1 MAKYGYSVRAIA
13 NYFIGKAAEEG
24 IRIQHIQVQKLCY
37 FAHGWHLAL
46 SDGKP
51 LIREPVELWKY
62 GPVYPTLYHELRDYG
77 KNPIQQ
83 RIFHVGMSPNGIPT
97 LRVASVRTESDGEEE
112 YAEIMKLLDK
122 IWENYG
128 HFTGLQLSSR
138 AHMKGTPWALIADE
152 YPELG
157 EKQTT
162 IPDDMIF
169 EYFWQLGEKNKSDD
183 AKKAKKSRKKAKKS

>member
-1 MAKYGYSVRAIA
+1 MEKYGYSVRAIA

-37 FAHGWHLAL
+37 FAHGWRLAL

-62 GPVYPTLYHELRDYG
+62 G
-77 KNPIQQ
+77 
-83 RIFHVGMSPNGIPT
+83 MSPDGTPT
-97 LRVASVRTESDGEEE
+97 LRVASVRAESDSEEE
-112 YAEIMKLLDK
+112 YAETMKLLDK

-169 EYFWQLGEKNKSDD
+169 EYFWQLGEKNKVDD
-183 AKKAKKSRKKAKKS
+183 AKKTKKSRKKAKKS